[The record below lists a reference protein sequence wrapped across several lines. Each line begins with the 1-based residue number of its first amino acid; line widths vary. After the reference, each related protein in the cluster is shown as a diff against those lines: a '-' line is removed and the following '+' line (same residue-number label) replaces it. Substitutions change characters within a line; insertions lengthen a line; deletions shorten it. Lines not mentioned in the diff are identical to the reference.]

1 MTRRARLDE
10 AAGWLRK
17 VLPGGWTVSVARR
30 GRAGGRLRVSAPSG
44 ATAEIEARSVK
55 DASPRSVAALPP
67 REGPTLVVADWLSE
81 RSRELLRSRDT
92 SFLDATG
99 NAEIRL
105 TQPGLFIR
113 ADGADR
119 NPSPKPASG
128 PGLRGPKAWS
138 LLRTLAEAP
147 PPFGVRELALAVDV
161 DAGYVSR
168 VLRALEEELLLSRA
182 PRGPVSDVDWEGVLR
197 RAASTYSLFDANET
211 STWVTTSGPERLL
224 HDLTDRRI
232 GRWAVTGSFAV
243 ARLAAVAAPELA
255 VIYTDDEERL
265 ARAGRLLP
273 VTRGANVVLAAPYGP
288 IAFDRAVESGG
299 ICYASTAQVALD
311 CLTGNARMPAEGE
324 AVLSWMRKNEARWR
338 TGTLSP
344 RRHQRGA

>member
-1 MTRRARLDE
+1 
-10 AAGWLRK
+10 
-17 VLPGGWTVSVARR
+17 
-30 GRAGGRLRVSAPSG
+30 
-44 ATAEIEARSVK
+44 
-55 DASPRSVAALPP
+55 
-67 REGPTLVVADWLSE
+67 
-81 RSRELLRSRDT
+81 
-92 SFLDATG
+92 
-99 NAEIRL
+99 
-105 TQPGLFIR
+105 
-113 ADGADR
+113 
-119 NPSPKPASG
+119 
-128 PGLRGPKAWS
+128 
-138 LLRTLAEAP
+138 
-147 PPFGVRELALAVDV
+147 VRELALAVDV

-182 PRGPVSDVDWEGVLR
+182 PRGPVSEVDWEGVLR

-243 ARLAAVAAPELA
+243 ARLAAVAAPE
-255 VIYTDDEERL
+255 ERL

-273 VTRGANVVLAAPYGP
+273 VTRGANVVLAVPYGP

-324 AVLSWMRKNEARWR
+324 AVLAWMRKNEARWR